1 MVVVVA
7 VGGLGVGTEVGGDG
21 VVGLDALKVD
31 HGVLVDDAVLCIG
44 GSFVEFG
51 ESEFGFESNFGKFFQ
66 NSVANPDSNEI
77 NLTND
82 ESVVPG
88 PTCGG
93 LRRALRCRCRRR

>member
-7 VGGLGVGTEVGGDG
+7 VGGLSVGTEVGGDG

-44 GSFVEFG
+44 GSLVEFG

-66 NSVANPDSNEI
+66 NSVANPSQI
-77 NLTND
+77 RIQMRLT
-82 ESVVPG
+82 
-88 PTCGG
+88 
-93 LRRALRCRCRRR
+93 